1 MVLSRRWSGFLLA
14 VGAWTWLLW
23 PTFMRNIAKDPR
35 SFTDG
40 RPQPFLLVH
49 LVLAVVSLAVGTGVG
64 WLGWR
69 GLLAHRRPRPSRTG
83 PRELGDGTHRRPFSG
98 RGRMAMRAAGE
109 SGPEGGR
116 AGGAD

>member
-49 LVLAVVSLAVGTGVG
+49 LALAVVSLTVGTAVG
-64 WLGWR
+64 WLGAR

-83 PRELGDGTHRRPFSG
+83 PVSDGVHRRPFAGRSG
-98 RGRMAMRAAGE
+98 LLPPTGAARPDGATE
-109 SGPEGGR
+109 S
-116 AGGAD
+116 D